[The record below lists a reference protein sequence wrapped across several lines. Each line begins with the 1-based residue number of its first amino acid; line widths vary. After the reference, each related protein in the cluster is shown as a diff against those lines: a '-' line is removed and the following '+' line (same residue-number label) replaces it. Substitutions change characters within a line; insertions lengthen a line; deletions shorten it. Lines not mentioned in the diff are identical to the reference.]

1 MSLIL
6 MVTIQ
11 WKKMLMSKVVRVIVL
26 LEDNDGIKVLN
37 PVDINKDDVEQLQ
50 DFLDEVEL

>member
-1 MSLIL
+1 
-6 MVTIQ
+6 
-11 WKKMLMSKVVRVIVL
+11 MSKVVRVIVL